1 MLGFPPHRSDRVP
14 RTPRLD
20 LPGVPQ
26 HVIQRGNAR
35 NPCFFRRSD
44 YDRYLHF
51 LVEAAGANACAIHA
65 YVLMT
70 NHVHLLAT
78 ASRRG
83 AIGRMMQD
91 VGRRYVRIVN
101 DAMGRTGTLWEGRYK
116 PCLVDADAYLLACYR
131 YIELNPVRA
140 GMVAD
145 PADHAWSSYRAN
157 ALGRRDDL
165 ITPHDSFLA
174 ISRDARERRDRYR
187 ELVAQGLSSG
197 QLQEIRL
204 VTQRQ
209 RALGSSPFRQ
219 LVEQRTGMRAGV
231 GTPGRPCRGS

>member
-1 MLGFPPHRSDRVP
+1 
-14 RTPRLD
+14 

-51 LVEAAGANACAIHA
+51 LTEAADANACMIHA

-78 ASRRG
+78 APRRG

-91 VGRRYVRIVN
+91 VGRRFVRIVN
-101 DAMGRTGTLWEGRYK
+101 DATGRTGTLWEGRYK
-116 PCLVDADAYLLACYR
+116 SCLVDSEAYLLACYR

-140 GMVAD
+140 GMVVD
-145 PADHAWSSYRAN
+145 PGDYAWSSYRAN
-157 ALGRRDDL
+157 ALGRRDAV
-165 ITPHDSFLA
+165 ITPHALFLA
-174 ISRDARERRDRYR
+174 ISRDEAERRERYR
-187 ELVAQGLSSG
+187 ALVAEGVAGDQVR
-197 QLQEIRL
+197 EIRL

-209 RALGSSPFRQ
+209 RALGPPPFRRF
-219 LVEQRTGMRAGV
+219 VEQCTGMRAGI
-231 GTPGRPCRGS
+231 GTPGRPRREP